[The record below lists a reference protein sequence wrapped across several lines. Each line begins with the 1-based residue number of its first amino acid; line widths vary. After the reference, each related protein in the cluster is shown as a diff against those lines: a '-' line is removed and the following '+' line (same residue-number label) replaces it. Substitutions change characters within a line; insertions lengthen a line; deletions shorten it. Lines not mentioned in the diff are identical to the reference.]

1 MLTNEE
7 VRTALTEK
15 RNATSLSDR
24 INSELG
30 SVDLNIEK
38 TVQDFGFTVPTY
50 MVADVDRKGI
60 IKPKYKN
67 YVGGYGNEN
76 RLALQQGSGEKA
88 FNGVVKFLAKS
99 GLRAVGAIGTLT
111 YGIGQAIADR
121 DFRSI
126 TDNDLN
132 RAIDDAEAAL
142 DRNFAH
148 YYSDEELSRSIL
160 GKLGTANFWFDQVG
174 DGLAFVAGALLPEV
188 ALTVATGGVGGI
200 SLAGSLARIGG
211 RSALRRTA
219 GATAGAFGRSGS
231 SGLANALT
239 KSSLRKATTA
249 EVRGLTAMSPLRSSV
264 DQAGMSVLREAV
276 RRGASRGAA
285 IGRGLDATGRLGR
298 YIGMGAF
305 HEAGIE
311 SRHSFKEIMDEFT
324 FTFLEKEGRLP
335 TLEEIREYSSIAEKA
350 TNNVFWGN
358 VALLSVTNIPML
370 GKAYG
375 LGSSGFLKETSRSF
389 KSAGNRILGLEP
401 KIVKGVAQELK
412 PTRFQKVIG
421 NVYKIGSKP
430 IAEGIEE
437 MSQGFMSGAGEKYV
451 EAKYNGNDSYTFLQG
466 LKEII
471 PESLSTQEAWE
482 EFTIGAVIGLLGGNL
497 TKAGGVLAGKDMG
510 GNWGIAGLGGSES
523 YAAAVERVNKLTE
536 LQRKSYNAF
545 TSMNRANS
553 VLQFNKTGESEVI
566 QDVVGDF
573 EFFKGHEGLMS
584 FEEMQKNYNTAV
596 DMIEFTEEM
605 KEEAGFAT
613 SEDVYAYKKS
623 LKESFKE
630 RYNLYKDGQA
640 FADNLGIGF
649 LKAGNQ
655 REVRDA
661 LAFQYMVGGR
671 YNENAKNIAKTIARV
686 TGIDGAFDALKFYDG
701 AITER
706 LQSLKSKY
714 SELTEKRDATRKEL
728 VTQTQLL
735 DEAKNNLESARV
747 AEKAED
753 IKKYTDRVALL
764 NNNRTV
770 LVSTLQQLESETNSV
785 RSLANE
791 EIKAVSE
798 RFTDVSESP
807 APTID
812 DLLRSTKA
820 LEDYIAALNVSGKEG
835 DAKVL
840 MSLIEQY
847 KVYGTMAF
855 EADNFTQRMIASDF
869 FSSREGEQ
877 TLKRIVG
884 DEYKNRTEFREF
896 LNSEEELFHKKF
908 GFDEL
913 TPDQVVDRI
922 ENFDELSD
930 REKFK
935 VESLIR
941 MGLATDLAFVA
952 GEVLAD
958 NVNKSVNTDVS
969 VVPETDTSAIDAV
982 NDVLTERIQGDTVF
996 GTTAVFDESNPN
1008 RVEALRAYINQLV
1021 EQINLIKT
1029 KGLGDKALEL
1039 GVLKQ
1044 KIQRLTELLNQLE
1057 EGSYPIEQI
1066 NALLGSDTLSESV
1079 GFQTMIDNGMTLID
1093 AVNQKIAEQLEDY
1106 KNKVKSV
1113 EKQYNDRLR
1122 RLEEAEVEDMPE
1134 NKVFN
1139 TVDGGYV
1146 IDGVKYYNNRTNPL
1160 EAISRDSEGNIVSV
1174 TLMDK
1179 DGGVSVF
1186 TGEILDE
1193 LAYNIILKDSATTG
1207 GSLESTIR
1215 EIETEG
1221 RSERFKKIAQERQEA
1236 IESLTAEKD
1245 RVISKLLDEA
1255 RKVRDK
1261 SRAEQVREIIDEA
1274 NKKIYELQLEAQRLG
1289 EQEVTT
1295 PDESETEGSDISV
1308 DIEAIK
1314 AERDRRLK
1322 ELGDEVESTNVVDE
1336 MLQAVNKEV
1345 DGIRQ
1350 TYDREIEAL
1359 QKEKEGAESQ
1369 AVVETEERIAEL
1381 EQQKQEAIAEVISR
1395 VEESTQEQALH
1406 EANSLVEELDNELRS
1421 LEEQLIELELEEAS
1435 GQDISQESKESIEN
1449 RIAEINTSK
1458 EGMLERETKRILQE
1472 YRGELQKNIEE
1483 VEKTFN
1489 ELIAEQESK
1498 PSEEVVSIEQRIAD
1512 IKKERDAKIEERV
1525 SSLLSGLDKAVVDI
1539 AKSEAKKEYK
1549 KQLKEEWERF
1559 TAEMNKNKVVSELE
1573 GEMQVEIETTLKEIN
1588 DKLEELQLTPREEV
1602 EEGATLRGDGTFYT
1616 VNGITYKRNDVL
1628 TETESPVGAETSR
1641 RFATNVVVDGVYR
1654 LVEAETLQ
1662 PSHHGDG
1669 TQNPRFFSPD
1679 RQPKERD
1686 SKASIMN
1693 KDAIARAP
1701 RFNDLS
1707 NSENPYTGAPVIDS
1721 RGEII
1726 QGNNRTIGLKE
1737 GYRQNKE
1744 GYVYKQAL
1752 AENAEQF
1759 GFTKEQVLGMD
1770 NPVLVFEAKE
1780 VKRVTLSNEVAE
1792 SNPLSETNAIEL
1804 GNYVAE
1810 DLETGVVNIDVERLN
1825 ARVPLKV
1832 KRAIVERLFRNNED
1846 EETVNALIRKNYS
1859 DLIELLKGFLS
1870 LSNYEKLSGGVS
1882 EPGNVAIVENIIQE
1896 FFFMEATPEVRV
1908 AWENLSHNMRR
1919 GIELSLGYIFAI
1931 PELNQ
1936 GLKDIHRAIVAIYEY
1951 QVWRGE
1957 SYMAFNEWVRSQ
1969 DMFEGSPLTRFSDEQ
1984 LNIAKS
1990 LVNTR
1995 RQSEVVDLFKRYVT
2009 SMTNLGVDPSQISM
2023 FGERELKTKEEAL
2036 KDVFGEEVF
2045 GSQIVEETERLLAE
2059 KQAVEQAIREK
2070 YETIINEI
2078 KETDGRDITALR
2090 GILNRGRVGTSISN
2104 ALGELN
2110 DDVGEGSGGVI
2121 SNERIQQA
2129 IGRVRAELALLGEE
2143 VSNLNRLFDFT
2154 ESTEFKEYVD
2164 LLRKEDRTAEEDARL
2179 GDLESTL
2186 DNWSFIAGTVA
2197 GGVALSDVIQQLVAI
2212 QQMERVERVDTRQPV
2227 ESMVEEATRVL
2238 NKANN
2243 EDIALNQTH
2252 ATSVRIDKST
2262 TEIAGLTPE
2271 YFKELI
2277 GEELFSEVRVHPTKN
2292 TLLLTNEVV
2301 DKINASGQILIFEA
2315 MNGVPTVYSN
2325 VRRVEVD
2332 MSGRISLKPIVSD
2345 YDSGLDNNSVYD
2357 LQAEEELFFEI
2368 DQDST
2373 YNKEL
2378 IEKAAEEAEQR
2389 LLTEKERKDF
2399 IKKEVGKRLLTDN
2412 RVIELQKIIRGKT
2425 EVKTPDDALKI
2436 KEAENE
2442 LKEITQEITKEV
2454 EALSLTETKNE
2465 GVISEETKKEL
2476 INQLRIYVVDG
2487 KGRRVNMLKG
2497 VRDEGAS
2504 TEVSAKF
2511 LALRTEILSDLN
2523 KVIQAFMTGET
2534 LSTKASKVKVKAV
2547 FPGLPNFDIGLNTE
2561 NEAVKRETVFTP
2573 KMAESIHD
2581 VGYVENGKV
2590 HTKNE
2595 TSITNTMFVKQGL
2608 EESVGTSGKIPI
2620 VVFKKG
2626 NQTIAYPVKVL
2637 PQEAPVSESEFERV
2651 FNNQNMSDS
2660 AKAIEI
2666 NRLLTEAGF
2675 DVATEG
2681 VISLTGFDMTTEVKE
2696 SVLDLVRS
2704 KEYLTPVSQWVDKG
2718 TSISDNLVGLATI
2731 DLNVSEPFI
2740 GAKLKMD
2747 FGGITLKV
2755 DPAEVKTKKAKSRK
2769 KVVTSKIF
2777 NPDHV
2782 RNKMC

>member
-24 INSELG
+24 INAELG
-30 SVDLNIEK
+30 TVDLNIEK

-50 MVADVDRKGI
+50 MVADIDRKGI

-88 FNGVVKFLAKS
+88 FNGVVKFLGKT

-142 DRNFAH
+142 GRNFAH

-211 RSALRRTA
+211 RTALRGTA

-421 NVYKIGSKP
+421 NVYKIGTKP

-471 PESLSTQEAWE
+471 PEKLSSQEGWE
-482 EFTIGAVIGLLGGNL
+482 EFTIGAIIGLLGGNL
-497 TKAGGVLAGKDMG
+497 TKVGGVLAGKDMG
-510 GNWGIAGLGGSES
+510 GSWFISGLGGSES

-613 SEDVYAYKKS
+613 TEDVDAYKKS

-640 FADNLGIGF
+640 FADNLRIGS
-649 LKAGNQ
+649 LKAGND

-770 LVSTLQQLESETNSV
+770 LVSTLQQLENETNSV

-820 LEDYIAALNVSGKEG
+820 LEDYITALNVSGKQG
-835 DAKVL
+835 DASVL

-847 KVYGTMAF
+847 KVYGAMAF

-877 TLKRIVG
+877 TLKRLVG
-884 DEYKNRTEFREF
+884 EEYKNRTEFREF

-908 GFDEL
+908 GFDGL

-941 MGLATDLAFVA
+941 MGLATDIAFVA
-952 GEVLAD
+952 GEALAD
-958 NVNKSVNTDVS
+958 NVNNSDNTDVS
-969 VVPETDTSAIDAV
+969 VIPVTDTSAIDAV

-1008 RVEALRAYINQLV
+1008 RLEALRTYINQLV

-1044 KIQRLTELLNQLE
+1044 KIQKLTELLNQLE
-1057 EGSYPIEQI
+1057 EGNYPIEQI
-1066 NALLGSDTLSESV
+1066 NALLGSETLSESV
-1079 GFQTMIDNGMTLID
+1079 GFQTMIDNGMSLID

-1106 KNKVKSV
+1106 KNRLKAV

-1146 IDGVKYYNNRTNPL
+1146 INGVKYYNNRTNPL

-1215 EIETEG
+1215 DVETEG
-1221 RSERFKKIAQERQEA
+1221 RSERFKKIAQERREA

-1245 RVISKLLDEA
+1245 KAISKLLDEA

-1289 EQEVTT
+1289 RQQTAT
-1295 PDESETEGSDISV
+1295 NNQTNISAE
-1308 DIEAIK
+1308 IKAIK

-1322 ELGDEVESTNVVDE
+1322 ELGDELESTNVVDE
-1336 MLQAVNKEV
+1336 VLQAVTREAGN
-1345 DGIRQ
+1345 IRQ

-1369 AVVETEERIAEL
+1369 AVAETERRIAEL

-1395 VEESTQEQALH
+1395 VEESSQERALH
-1406 EANSLVEELDNELRS
+1406 EANSLIEELDNELRS

-1435 GQDISQESKESIEN
+1435 GEVISQESRESIEN
-1449 RIAEINTSK
+1449 RIAEINASK

-1498 PSEEVVSIEQRIAD
+1498 PSEEVVSIEQRIAE
-1512 IKKERDAKIEERV
+1512 IRKERDAKIEERV
-1525 SSLLSGLDKAVVDI
+1525 SSLLSGLDKAVVYI

-1559 TAEMNKNKVVSELE
+1559 RAEMSKNKVVSELE
-1573 GEMQVEIETTLKEIN
+1573 GEMQAEIENTLKEIN

-1744 GYVYKQAL
+1744 GYIYKQAL

-2009 SMTNLGVDPSQISM
+2009 SITNLGVDPSQVSM

-2164 LLRKEDRTAEEDARL
+2164 LLKKEDRTAEEDARL
-2179 GDLESTL
+2179 EDLESTL

-2292 TLLLTNEVV
+2292 TLLLSNEVV

-2357 LQAEEELFFEI
+2357 LQAGEELFFEI

-2561 NEAVKRETVFTP
+2561 NEAVKRDTVFTP

-2595 TSITNTMFVKQGL
+2595 TTITNTMFVKQGL

-2637 PQEAPVSESEFERV
+2637 PQEAPVSESEFEKV
-2651 FNNQNMSDS
+2651 FNNQVMSDS
-2660 AKAIEI
+2660 EKAIEI

-2681 VISLTGFDMTTEVKE
+2681 VISLTGFDMTTEVQE

-2755 DPAEVKTKKAKSRK
+2755 DPTEVKTKKAKSRK

-2782 RNKMC
+2782 RNKIC

>member
-7 VRTALTEK
+7 VRTALIEK

-24 INSELG
+24 INAELG
-30 SVDLNIEK
+30 TVDLNIEK

-211 RSALRRTA
+211 RTALRRTA

-613 SEDVYAYKKS
+613 TEDVDAYKKS
-623 LKESFKE
+623 LKDSFKE

-753 IKKYTDRVALL
+753 IKKYTDRVAIL

-820 LEDYIAALNVSGKEG
+820 LEDYIAALNVSGKQG
-835 DAKVL
+835 DANVL

-877 TLKRIVG
+877 TLKRLVG

-908 GFDEL
+908 GFDQL

-958 NVNKSVNTDVS
+958 NVNNSVNTDVS
-969 VVPETDTSAIDAV
+969 VVPVTDTSAIDAV

-1008 RVEALRAYINQLV
+1008 RLEALRAYINQLV

-1044 KIQRLTELLNQLE
+1044 KIQKLTDLLNQLE

-1106 KNKVKSV
+1106 KNKLKAV

-1146 IDGVKYYNNRTNPL
+1146 IEGVKYYNNRTNPL
-1160 EAISRDSEGNIVSV
+1160 EAISRDSDGNIVSV
-1174 TLMDK
+1174 TLTDK

-1215 EIETEG
+1215 DIETEG

-1289 EQEVTT
+1289 EQEATT
-1295 PDESETEGSDISV
+1295 QGQPETERSDISAE
-1308 DIEAIK
+1308 IEAVK

-1322 ELGDEVESTNVVDE
+1322 ELGDELESTNVVDE
-1336 MLQAVNKEV
+1336 VLQAVTREAGN
-1345 DGIRQ
+1345 IRQ

-1395 VEESTQEQALH
+1395 VEESSQERALH
-1406 EANSLVEELDNELRS
+1406 EANSLIEELDNELRS
-1421 LEEQLIELELEEAS
+1421 LEEQLIELELEEAR
-1435 GQDISQESKESIEN
+1435 GEDISQESRDSIEN

-1472 YRGELQKNIEE
+1472 YRGELQKEVEE

-1489 ELIAEQESK
+1489 DLIAEQESK

-2078 KETDGRDITALR
+2078 KEIDGRDITALR

-2179 GDLESTL
+2179 EDLESTL

-2227 ESMVEEATRVL
+2227 ESMVEEATKVL

-2292 TLLLTNEVV
+2292 TLLLSNEVV

-2345 YDSGLDNNSVYD
+2345 YDSGLDDNSVYD
-2357 LQAEEELFFEI
+2357 LQAGDELFFEI

-2534 LSTKASKVKVKAV
+2534 LSTKASKVKVKTV

-2595 TSITNTMFVKQGL
+2595 TTITNTMFVKQGL